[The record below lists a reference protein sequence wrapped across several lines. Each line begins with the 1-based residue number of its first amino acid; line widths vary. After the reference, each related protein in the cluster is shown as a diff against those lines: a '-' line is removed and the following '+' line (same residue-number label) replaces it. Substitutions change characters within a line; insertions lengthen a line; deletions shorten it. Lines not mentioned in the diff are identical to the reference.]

1 MHPPTP
7 CEDPHL
13 KSGFCGELG
22 ALTGRHRATSE
33 TPYGCTGGP
42 TRAAPPWFSFVKASQ
57 TLKIQNPSEICSQ
70 PELCVNFG
78 IFGIRPPPAG
88 NTLQVCIKAAACTL
102 RHLVH
107 RSWPLG
113 GKNHRLRNNA
123 SGPETGLPGR
133 INIGSP
139 AGLWP
144 ARGYGVKSNG

>member
-22 ALTGRHRATSE
+22 AWTGRHRASSE
-33 TPYGCTGGP
+33 TPYGCTSGP

-70 PELCVNFG
+70 PEFCVNFG

-107 RSWPLG
+107 RNWPLG
-113 GKNHRLRNNA
+113 GKTI
-123 SGPETGLPGR
+123 GCGIMLPGR
-133 INIGSP
+133 KSGFRVGSTSALRP
-139 AGLWP
+139 AFGRP
-144 ARGYGVKSNG
+144 EGTG